1 METHIELSKSY
12 GYNTIISRFYCAVT
26 THKQFNNKKISFL
39 FYWQFRS
46 SNTTIIVQ
54 KECTELLWFSINTID
69 KFWILHIFDILSTT
83 VSLNQKVFLPL
94 PNRLL
99 LVVLIILSIF
109 TYLNFTERIIHPNNI
124 TLFCLHSLVVRFG
137 NLKQMVRA

>member
-12 GYNTIISRFYCAVT
+12 GYNTIISWFYCAVT

-69 KFWILHIFDILSTT
+69 NFYILHIFDILSTT

-94 PNRLL
+94 PECKS
-99 LVVLIILSIF
+99 IITCGIDNIVYFYVFEFHRKNYSPKQYHTFLF
-109 TYLNFTERIIHPNNI
+109 TFLGRSFW
-124 TLFCLHSLVVRFG
+124 
-137 NLKQMVRA
+137 